1 MIPYS
6 KPSPI
11 LPPELLQMIAARLT
25 DIVDYVSFRGVCSS
39 WRSAARPADAPKQ
52 LPWLLLPYNPAAPA
66 RSFYG
71 LSTAR
76 TYSFDCGAAVVGRVV
91 CGSSFGWLAL
101 IAPDSAL
108 SLWNP
113 VTRAVL
119 PLPPP
124 TGLPSYLG
132 PAAPRCEFGS
142 RGLDEHCCPTASG
155 CVRPGYPCRVSLS
168 SGPAA
173 PGCVALVVL
182 ALSSAFAYCRI
193 GDTAWTVR
201 ETGLE
206 EDVNSVAFRDGRF
219 YALDSYGG
227 GVVLDVDDPSR
238 RSDIRNYYGSC
249 LPLFGSY
256 VTQADDGNLYML
268 QNYVWFDEE
277 EEEEQCLDVL
287 RLVRKKGRYWW
298 KKVRR
303 VGDLAFFL
311 SGNHASAVRPTGPPR
326 GGGERVYFSEE
337 NCGALED
344 LRTDG
349 HGIRVFDLEEEEFKP
364 CLRQWSVVPD
374 ASRSPTWVMPTLL

>member
-76 TYSFDCGAAVVGRVV
+76 TYSFDCCAAVVGRVV

-132 PAAPRCEFGS
+132 PAAPPLRVRVPRARRALLPHRFG
-142 RGLDEHCCPTASG
+142 L
-155 CVRPGYPCRVSLS
+155 RPPR
-168 SGPAA
+168 
-173 PGCVALVVL
+173 
-182 ALSSAFAYCRI
+182 
-193 GDTAWTVR
+193 
-201 ETGLE
+201 
-206 EDVNSVAFRDGRF
+206 
-219 YALDSYGG
+219 
-227 GVVLDVDDPSR
+227 
-238 RSDIRNYYGSC
+238 
-249 LPLFGSY
+249 LPLPGLA
-256 VTQADDGNLYML
+256 VLGPRRPRLCRARRPRP
-268 QNYVWFDEE
+268 
-277 EEEEQCLDVL
+277 VL
-287 RLVRKKGRYWW
+287 RLRLLQDRGHGLDRQGDRSGGGRQL
-298 KKVRR
+298 RR
-303 VGDLAFFL
+303 V
-311 SGNHASAVRPTGPPR
+311 PR
-326 GGGERVYFSEE
+326 R
-337 NCGALED
+337 
-344 LRTDG
+344 
-349 HGIRVFDLEEEEFKP
+349 
-364 CLRQWSVVPD
+364 
-374 ASRSPTWVMPTLL
+374 